1 MIENRILTENSDS
14 VWTHLVDADSKPLG
28 VDVDPVT
35 CKLFWS
41 TGTKNAN
48 ERKGTINVLSLV
60 DSSSTTIHSGL
71 GYPVQI
77 AVNWITR
84 KLYWSDT
91 VLLTIEYSDLDGAN
105 RQTLLSGVTRAEA
118 IALDPR
124 INVIYW
130 ISKEHDFAISK
141 MKLDGTNTPVTI
153 VSSNLE
159 SPNSLVID
167 FTFCRL
173 YWTDSYKIGTCD
185 FEGKG
190 QATVYTTTSRC
201 PTAISLYDNILYWA
215 EWSSTRI
222 ARCTTDG
229 KSLSSFVNNVDQTAT
244 TRVVHKSRQP
254 RSCEHCS

>member
-1 MIENRILTENSDS
+1 MPDVDS
-14 VWTHLVDADSKPLG
+14 IWTHLIDADSRPLG
-28 VDVDPVT
+28 LDVDPVT

-48 ERKGTINVLSLV
+48 ERKGTINALHLKI
-60 DSSSTTIHSGL
+60 DSSSTIIHSGL
-71 GYPVQI
+71 GYPAQI

-91 VLLTIEYSDLDGAN
+91 VLSTIECSDLDGAN
-105 RQTLLSGVTRAEA
+105 KQTLLSGITRTEA

-130 ISKEHDFAISK
+130 ISKEHDFTISK
-141 MKLDGTNTPVTI
+141 MKLDGTDTPVSI
-153 VSSNLE
+153 VSSNLD

-167 FTFCRL
+167 FTSCRL

-185 FEGKG
+185 LEGKD
-190 QATVYTTTSRC
+190 QTTVYPTTSRR

-215 EWSSTRI
+215 EWQSSKI

-229 KSLSSFVNNVDQTAT
+229 NSLSSFVDNVDYTAT
-244 TRVVHKSRQP
+244 TRVMHKSRQP
-254 RSCEHCS
+254 RSCEYCTIVYTI